1 VSGGGGGDV
10 KMMSFSVIVIVS
22 DAGDCG
28 GGCRSVGGDR
38 KTTDCEG

>member
-1 VSGGGGGDV
+1 VSDGGGGDV
-10 KMMSFSVIVIVS
+10 KMMSFSVIVS

-28 GGCRSVGGDR
+28 GGCRGVGGDR